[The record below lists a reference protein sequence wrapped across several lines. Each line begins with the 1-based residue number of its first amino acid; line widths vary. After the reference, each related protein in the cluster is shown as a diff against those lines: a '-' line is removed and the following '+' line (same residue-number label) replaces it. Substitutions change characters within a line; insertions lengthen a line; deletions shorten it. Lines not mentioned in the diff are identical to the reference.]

1 MGCQKLGQPDPDS
14 NFSRELK
21 SSLPQ
26 QVQLYVPATL
36 LLLYSPLNG
45 GSVPLSRQILY
56 CSGVSIFS
64 QSLFDLFTVLSK
76 RLMGSEYKVYP
87 LFCFAS
93 WVRLP

>member
-1 MGCQKLGQPDPDS
+1 MPWLWSVFVITALSEMGCQKLGQPDPDS

-64 QSLFDLFTVLSK
+64 QSLFDLFTVLPE
-76 RLMGSEYKVYP
+76 R
-87 LFCFAS
+87 
-93 WVRLP
+93 

>member
-1 MGCQKLGQPDPDS
+1 MTTFSEIGCQKLGQPDPDS

-56 CSGVSIFS
+56 CSGVSVFFQWS
-64 QSLFDLFTVLSK
+64 FDLLTALSE
-76 RLMGSEYKVYP
+76 R
-87 LFCFAS
+87 
-93 WVRLP
+93 